1 MTAALALDPA
11 QQAML
16 DGRNGWPQQIAMRL
30 LVAVARAFDAPRLI
44 PVASVHLSLSGVS
57 VGEPGRRLFEDLVA
71 RGGRFVVPTTLN
83 VLSLDRSAAAPG
95 DASGPPAT
103 QLAIAAACESL
114 GGRPT
119 YSCNPFL
126 LDIVPARGESVAWNE
141 SATAPYVNGVLGAR
155 TNREGATALASALT
169 GFTAE
174 YGMHV
179 ASARRGGV
187 AIEVDTPLDGADAF
201 AVLGGA
207 VGRACGARIPV
218 VAGLRR
224 TPTLDEFTAFCAALA
239 AVSPVAM
246 FHMVGITPEAPA
258 SLDRL
263 GTAVRL
269 DARALAAE
277 TARHSTA
284 TGERVDLVA
293 VGCPHASLEQVHEVA
308 ALVGDAHVADGT
320 RFVVQTSMF
329 IAEAAARSGA
339 AARLRAAGVELSA
352 DTCVHIAYRQ
362 APPGSTMATN
372 SLKIAYLTGSH
383 DVGVHFGTLAQC
395 VAAGVTGVWR

>member
-1 MTAALALDPA
+1 MTPTLTLEPD

-16 DGRNGWPQQIAMRL
+16 DGRTGWPQQVAMRL

-71 RGGRFVVPTTLN
+71 RGGRFVVPTSLN
-83 VLSLDRSAAAPG
+83 VLSLDRRTSAASAP
-95 DASGPPAT
+95 PPDAT
-103 QLAIAAACESL
+103 QLAIARACETL

-126 LDIVPARGESVAWNE
+126 LGIVPAPGESVAWNE
-141 SATAPYVNGVLGAR
+141 SATAPYINGVLGAR

-169 GFTAE
+169 GYTAE

-179 ASARRGGV
+179 AAARRGGM
-187 AIEVDTPLDGADAF
+187 AIEVDVPVAGADAF

-207 VGRACGARIPV
+207 VGHACGARIPV
-218 VAGLRR
+218 IAGLRR

-258 SLDRL
+258 SLDGL
-263 GTAVRL
+263 GPAVRL
-269 DARALAAE
+269 DARALDDE

-293 VGCPHASLEQVHEVA
+293 VGCPHASLEQVEEVA
-308 ALVGDAHVADGT
+308 VLVGDAHVAARHAVRGADQRVHRRGRRASPEPRSACARPASSSRPT
-320 RFVVQTSMF
+320 RACTSRTPRRAPAPRWPPTRSRSR
-329 IAEAAARSGA
+329 ISPAATTSACASARSRNASRRG
-339 AARLRAAGVELSA
+339 
-352 DTCVHIAYRQ
+352 
-362 APPGSTMATN
+362 
-372 SLKIAYLTGSH
+372 
-383 DVGVHFGTLAQC
+383 
-395 VAAGVTGVWR
+395 

>member
-1 MTAALALDPA
+1 VTLTLDPA

-16 DGRNGWPQQIAMRL
+16 DGRAGWPQQIAMRL

-71 RGGRFVVPTTLN
+71 RGGRFVVPTSLN
-83 VLSLDRSAAAPG
+83 VLSLDRRTTAAGAP
-95 DASGPPAT
+95 PPDAT
-103 QLAIAAACESL
+103 QLAIARACETL

-119 YSCNPFL
+119 YSCNPFVL
-126 LDIVPARGESVAWNE
+126 GIVPAPGETVAWNE
-141 SATAPYVNGVLGAR
+141 SATAPYINGVLGAR

-179 ASARRGGV
+179 AAARRGGMGIQVDVPV
-187 AIEVDTPLDGADAF
+187 AGADSF

-207 VGRACGARIPV
+207 VGRACGGHVPV
-218 VAGLRR
+218 IAGLRR

-246 FHMVGITPEAPA
+246 FHMVGITPEAPS
-258 SLDRL
+258 SLDGL
-263 GTAVRL
+263 GPVVRL
-269 DARALAAE
+269 DARALDDE
-277 TARHSTA
+277 TARHSTT

-293 VGCPHASLEQVHEVA
+293 VGCPHASLEQVEEVA
-308 ALVGDAHVADGT
+308 ALVGSAHVAGGT
-320 RFVVQTSMF
+320 RFVVQTSAF
-329 IAEAAARSGA
+329 IAETAARSGA
-339 AARLRAAGVELSA
+339 AGRLRAAGVELSA
-352 DTCVHIAYRQ
+352 DTCVHIAYAQ
-362 APPGSTMATN
+362 ASAGSTMATN

-383 DVGVHFGTLAQC
+383 DVGVRFGTLAQC
-395 VAAGVTGVWR
+395 VAAALTGRWT

>member
-1 MTAALALDPA
+1 VTPTLTLDPA

-16 DGRNGWPQQIAMRL
+16 DGRAGWPQQVAMRL

-57 VGEPGRRLFEDLVA
+57 VGEPGRRLFEELVA
-71 RGGRFVVPTTLN
+71 RGGRFVVPTSLN
-83 VLSLDRSAAAPG
+83 VLSLDRRTTAAGAP
-95 DASGPPAT
+95 PPDAT
-103 QLAIAAACESL
+103 QLAIARACEAL

-119 YSCNPFL
+119 YSCNPFVL
-126 LDIVPARGESVAWNE
+126 GIVPAPGQTVAWNE
-141 SATAPYVNGVLGAR
+141 SATAPYINGVLGAR

-179 ASARRGGV
+179 AAARRGAMGIQVDAPV
-187 AIEVDTPLDGADAF
+187 AGADAF

-207 VGRACGARIPV
+207 VGHACSARIPV
-218 VAGLRR
+218 IAGLPR

-246 FHMVGITPEAPA
+246 FHMIGITPEAPA
-258 SLDRL
+258 SLDGL
-263 GTAVRL
+263 GPVVRI
-269 DARALAAE
+269 DARALDHE

-284 TGERVDLVA
+284 TGERVHLVA
-293 VGCPHASLEQVHEVA
+293 VGCPHASLEQVEEVA
-308 ALVGDAHVADGT
+308 ALVGDARVADGT
-320 RFVVQTSMF
+320 RFVVQTSAF

-339 AARLRAAGVELSA
+339 AGRLRAAGVELSA
-352 DTCVHIAYRQ
+352 DTCVHIAYAQ
-362 APPGSTMATN
+362 ASAGSTMATN

-383 DVGVHFGTLAQC
+383 DVGVRFGTVAQC
-395 VAAGVTGVWR
+395 VAAGLTGRWT